1 MKKLNG
7 LVAIVTGAGEGI
19 GEAIALELSNSG
31 AKIVCVDINKD
42 SGTKTLN
49 KINQNNGEA
58 IFINSDISKP
68 SQVKEMVKIAI
79 SKFNSI
85 DILINNAAKFTFG
98 SVEDVT
104 QEEWEE
110 VLRVNVIGYANCAKE
125 CLPFLKKSN
134 RSAVVNLA
142 SVSSIIAGPKFV
154 PYNTTKGAVLML
166 TRSLAVDFAEFGIRV
181 NAVCPGSIHTSA
193 TYKHIEHMGTDVEKT
208 LDEFRRSSLLKRQ
221 G

>member
-19 GEAIALELSNSG
+19 GEAIALELSNNG

-58 IFINSDISKP
+58 IFVNSDISKP
-68 SQVKEMVKIAI
+68 SQVKEMVKIAT
-79 SKFNSI
+79 SEFNSI

-104 QEEWEE
+104 QE
-110 VLRVNVIGYANCAKE
+110 
-125 CLPFLKKSN
+125 
-134 RSAVVNLA
+134 
-142 SVSSIIAGPKFV
+142 
-154 PYNTTKGAVLML
+154 
-166 TRSLAVDFAEFGIRV
+166 
-181 NAVCPGSIHTSA
+181 
-193 TYKHIEHMGTDVEKT
+193 
-208 LDEFRRSSLLKRQ
+208 
-221 G
+221 

>member
-19 GEAIALELSNSG
+19 GEAIALELSNNG

-68 SQVKEMVKIAI
+68 SQVKEMVKIAT
-79 SKFNSI
+79 SEFNSI

-125 CLPFLKKSN
+125 CLPFLKNSN

-181 NAVCPGSIHTSA
+181 YALVQFILLLHTN
-193 TYKHIEHMGTDVEKT
+193 I
-208 LDEFRRSSLLKRQ
+208 
-221 G
+221 

>member
-19 GEAIALELSNSG
+19 GEAIALELSNNG

-68 SQVKEMVKIAI
+68 SEVKEMVKIAT

-104 QEEWEE
+104 QEQWEE

-125 CLPFLKKSN
+125 CLPFLKNSN

-193 TYKHIEHMGTDVEKT
+193 TYKHIEHMGTHQNV
-208 LDEFRRSSLLKRQ
+208 
-221 G
+221 

>member
-19 GEAIALELSNSG
+19 GEAIALELSNNG

-68 SQVKEMVKIAI
+68 SQVKEMVKIAT
-79 SKFNSI
+79 SEFNSI

-125 CLPFLKKSN
+125 CLPFLKNSN
-134 RSAVVNLA
+134 RSAVVN
-142 SVSSIIAGPKFV
+142 
-154 PYNTTKGAVLML
+154 
-166 TRSLAVDFAEFGIRV
+166 
-181 NAVCPGSIHTSA
+181 
-193 TYKHIEHMGTDVEKT
+193 
-208 LDEFRRSSLLKRQ
+208 
-221 G
+221 